1 MKSFRRLL
9 ALMLCLT
16 LMTSCSTALAADKR
30 TTPSISLSL
39 SDNNIDSG
47 DEFTLRVNAKAAGF
61 LTANLLNESGG
72 VVMTLFKNAEI
83 HTKNNLL
90 SAHAVYENGDMLPGG
105 AYTIEAKMVDQFGTE
120 SKSATV
126 KLTIDPPKELPVSA
140 ATSTASSS
148 SASGAASASSSSN
161 VSSSKPTPA
170 QTLVYT
176 SGSGVV
182 GEEGYQI
189 GVGVSDVATV
199 ENAGYWALDANAS
212 DEQIWAAI
220 TRRLVGVDVGENESA
235 YVYDST
241 EEGRRKLGS
250 ISGISQGLNVVAERK
265 DGWSLVEA
273 FRNEDGAFIRGYIRT
288 GKLRTSD
295 PNTTYG
301 IVIDKAAQTLTV
313 YKEGQRIGSCQV
325 STGLPTGK
333 YPHRETPAGEF
344 ILVTRRGSIEY
355 YGSGFTACS
364 IRFNGSYHLCE
375 MPTTKKNGSDYS
387 ILDGLLGS
395 KATRG
400 NICVAHEASADG
412 GINAEWIWKLTDEN
426 KRVKVL
432 IFDDKARTEVPVTE

>member
-16 LMTSCSTALAADKR
+16 LLTSCSTALAAVKR
-30 TTPSISLSL
+30 TAPSISLSL
-39 SDNNIDSG
+39 SDDDIDSG

-61 LTANLLNESGG
+61 LTANLLNESGS
-72 VVMTLFKNAEI
+72 VVVTLFENAEI

-90 SAHAVYENGDMLPGG
+90 STHAVYENGDMLPGG
-105 AYTIEAKMVDQFGTE
+105 AYTIEARMVDQFGTE
-120 SKSATV
+120 SKSVTV
-126 KLTIDPPKELPVSA
+126 KLTVDPPKEKPVSA
-140 ATSTASSS
+140 AASAASSAAS
-148 SASGAASASSSSN
+148 SASASGSSAS
-161 VSSSKPTPA
+161 KPAPE

-199 ENAGYWALDANAS
+199 ENAGYWALDASAS
-212 DEQIWAAI
+212 DEQLWAAI
-220 TRRLVGVDVGENESA
+220 TRRLVGVDAGESESA
-235 YVYDST
+235 YVYDSPK
-241 EEGRRKLGS
+241 EGRRKLGS
-250 ISGISQGLNVVAERK
+250 ISGISQGLNVIAERQ

-273 FRNEDGAFIRGYIRT
+273 FRNEDGAFMRGYIRT
-288 GKLRTSD
+288 SKLRTSD
-295 PNTTYG
+295 PNTAYG

-325 STGLPTGK
+325 STGLPTAK

-387 ILDGLLGS
+387 ILNGLLGS